1 MHSWMDWFLL
11 GCATLMNT
19 ILSLFCGSLLT
30 SRCKWL
36 HVLLCT
42 LFVPA
47 LLIPLEVLGIADL
60 SAAHPLR
67 TCATLVF
74 LPAVTILIFQ
84 DSLTKKLLVLFL
96 GGILPV
102 FAQIIAALPFALHGY
117 FDFSP
122 SYTERNGYFL
132 LAMAA
137 TCFTYGVFCFL
148 TSYWIRHRKLT
159 GSSFKLMVCFVIVQ
173 SILLNG
179 AAAKSYWDGMVGG
192 LSEWF
197 ALVAVCAV
205 SDLAVFYILKE
216 MDRKIRLEAEARFF
230 EKQLSMQLD
239 LYRNFAAYTDG
250 LLQVR
255 RRLARE
261 LSQVCTALDC
271 GDYRRVLDESRHLQR
286 DLENLKLS
294 GYCKN
299 SLLNAVLFMKQREME
314 AQEISF
320 APVVQLE
327 ESTFVKRS
335 DLCRI
340 VSNLLDNAM
349 EACAAVPVQSRLIR
363 FTCMPVKHTL
373 LIKTVNPFSGSRLS
387 GETGL
392 PRSTKKELGHGYGLS
407 SISELISSY
416 EGTLDFQPD
425 EETGQASVTVTLFE
439 G

>member
-137 TCFTYGVFCFL
+137 TCITYGIFCFL
-148 TSYWIRHRKLT
+148 TSYWIRHRKLA
-159 GSSFKLMVCFVIVQ
+159 GSSFRLMVCFVIVQ

-216 MDRKIRLEAEARFF
+216 MDRKIRLETEAEFY

-239 LYRNFAAYTDG
+239 LYRNFSAYTDG
-250 LLQVR
+250 LQQVR
-255 RRLARE
+255 RRLTRE
-261 LSQVCTALDC
+261 LAQLCAALDR
-271 GDYRRVLDESRHLQR
+271 GDYRRVFDRSQHLQG
-286 DLENLKLS
+286 DLENLKVS
-294 GYCKN
+294 GYCQN
-299 SLLNAVLFMKQREME
+299 SLLNAVLFMKKREMD
-314 AQEISF
+314 ALGISF

-327 ESTFVKRS
+327 EEIFVKRS

-349 EACAAVPVQSRLIR
+349 EACAAVSAQGRLIR
-363 FTCMPVKHTL
+363 FTCMPVKRTL
-373 LIKTVNPFSGSRLS
+373 LIKTVNPFSGSKLP
-387 GETGL
+387 GEAGL
-392 PRSTKKELGHGYGLS
+392 PRSTKKEPGHGYGLS
-407 SISELISSY
+407 SIRELIAPY
-416 EGTLDFQPD
+416 EGTLDVKLD
-425 EETGQASVTVTLFE
+425 KEGGLACVTVTLFE